1 MGEECKGDE
10 LGERGTKD
18 SPYPQCHTRRLAAL
32 SPGLPTTLTGPHGT
46 PGRWANKKPHTRKC
60 EALLGDSMNNV
71 NLRHP
76 HLLVVIVVIVNTR
89 ALKHEVFDTHDALSP
104 LRSVEVPDPI

>member
-1 MGEECKGDE
+1 MGGECK
-10 LGERGTKD
+10 RGRLED
-18 SPYPQCHTRRLAAL
+18 NTR
-32 SPGLPTTLTGPHGT
+32 
-46 PGRWANKKPHTRKC
+46 KPHTRRH
-60 EALLGDSMNNV
+60 EAPSRFAPPSFMSKSGRGPKASPRLGATCHGGAGGERGGAAQS
-71 NLRHP
+71 RP